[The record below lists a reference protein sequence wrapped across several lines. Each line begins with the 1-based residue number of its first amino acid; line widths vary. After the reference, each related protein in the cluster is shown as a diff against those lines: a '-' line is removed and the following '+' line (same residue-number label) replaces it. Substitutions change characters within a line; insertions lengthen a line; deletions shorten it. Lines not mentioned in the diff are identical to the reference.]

1 MLSADIVLAEVMVRT
16 GWLEMDILLVMK
28 LSLRHAIYQARSR
41 NNLWKDLPLMM
52 TLFRANETTSVMFS
66 IRAGM
71 WLRANCVVKQIH
83 CNLTKAKGMVEN
95 MSTRLVNRAVLV
107 FVCLRDP

>member
-1 MLSADIVLAEVMVRT
+1 MS
-16 GWLEMDILLVMK
+16 
-28 LSLRHAIYQARSR
+28 
-41 NNLWKDLPLMM
+41 
-52 TLFRANETTSVMFS
+52 S

-71 WLRANCVVKQIH
+71 WLGANYVVKQIH
-83 CNLTKAKGMVEN
+83 CNLTKAKGLVEN